1 MTAAIRK
8 TTALVVLA
16 AYVSAGTLLHR
27 FHDHPARDAHTSGCD
42 CAGSAEHQ
50 HGEHRS
56 NEPADGKCG
65 LVAGP
70 SNLSSA
76 HVCAVCAFLAQKPA
90 PSEPVREVTIT
101 PLEALVSR
109 VAALGHSAPPAGPQH
124 PRAPPVLA

>member
-1 MTAAIRK
+1 VTAAIRK

-27 FHDHPARDAHTSGCD
+27 FHDHPARDARTSTCD
-42 CAGSAEHQ
+42 CPESTEHQ
-50 HGEHRS
+50 HGA

-70 SNLSSA
+70 SDLSSA

-90 PSEPVREVTIT
+90 PSEPVREVTT
-101 PLEALVSR
+101 APLEASVSR
-109 VAALGHSAPPAGPQH
+109 VVALGHSEPPAGPQH
-124 PRAPPVLA
+124 PRAPPILA